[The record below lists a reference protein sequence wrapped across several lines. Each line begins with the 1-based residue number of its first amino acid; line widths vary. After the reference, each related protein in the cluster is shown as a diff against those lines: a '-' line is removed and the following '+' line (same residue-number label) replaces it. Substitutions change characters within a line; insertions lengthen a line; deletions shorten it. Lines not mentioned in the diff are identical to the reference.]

1 MSKKIL
7 ILFFIL
13 LITFIKTKNDYILKQ
28 GSFSDDKQSHFTGI
42 LQFNSEKFNPS
53 DYNINFNNES
63 NIIPIKEL
71 KLEIDLE
78 CDSTVHM
85 KITDSSNKRFENDL
99 IPDPKYLEKIKNCK
113 NTKSLSDFGFTF
125 TTQEKEIFTFNLKS
139 NNTEILSS
147 KDANFL
153 YSDFFIALSFG

>member
-7 ILFFIL
+7 ILFFIVL
-13 LITFIKTKNDYILKQ
+13 VSFTETKNDYILKQ
-28 GSFSDDKQSHFTGI
+28 GNFSDDKQNHFSGI
-42 LQFNSEKFNPS
+42 LQFNSEIFNPS
-53 DYNINFNNES
+53 DYNIEFNNGS

-85 KITDSSNKRFENDL
+85 KITDLSNKRFENDL
-99 IPDPKYLEKIKNCK
+99 IPDPKYLEKIKTCK

-125 TTQEKEIFTFNLKS
+125 TTQEKETFTFNLKS
-139 NNTEILSS
+139 NDIEILSS
-147 KDANFL
+147 KDKNFL
-153 YSDFFIALSFG
+153 